1 MGAIR
6 TYVREA
12 HKAGCRLTRGGLG
25 RFGLRS
31 QGALLGGCMST
42 TELLTDHYPQVPV
55 KDIHACLRY
64 AADAVNERVASLRQ
78 PPARNPAGLM
88 PGRWVSV
95 GQATRGPR
103 RRRKGGLVAGCRC
116 RAGGTGALP
125 VRPDVAGGSGSV
137 AQVEVGP
144 QLRRGHRLAAL
155 PGGHVACVV
164 GGHRC
169 QPFSRPAVS
178 DRDSV
183 FHRPPTTVASSARC
197 RSQLGRL

>member
-1 MGAIR
+1 MVAIR

-95 GQATRGPR
+95 GQATRGPPR
-103 RRRKGGLVAGCRC
+103 RRR
-116 RAGGTGALP
+116 
-125 VRPDVAGGSGSV
+125 
-137 AQVEVGP
+137 VG
-144 QLRRGHRLAAL
+144 
-155 PGGHVACVV
+155 
-164 GGHRC
+164 
-169 QPFSRPAVS
+169 
-178 DRDSV
+178 
-183 FHRPPTTVASSARC
+183 
-197 RSQLGRL
+197 